1 MQFSILLLTLNEET
15 NLPACLEAI
24 SWCDDIVVLDSF
36 STDRTVEIAEKAGA
50 RVFQRKFD
58 GFAGQRNHALENID
72 FKHEWIFHLDA
83 DEIMTRALRLEIKQT
98 IGSTTFDAFQVPS
111 KMMLFGRWLRYSGTY
126 PAFQVR
132 LTRHPG
138 FKFKQVG
145 HGQQENINPSGIGT
159 LQQSYFHYSFSK
171 GFGEW
176 FERHNRYSLQ
186 DAKESIRH
194 QREHTI
200 DWAGLFA
207 SDKTR
212 RRRALKGL
220 SYRLPFRPV
229 FRFIYMF
236 FFRLGFLDGV
246 PGLIYCLLLTI
257 YELTIVLKII
267 EIKMGDKMRRWEG

>member
-1 MQFSILLLTLNEET
+1 MFSILLLTLNEET

-36 STDRTVEIAEKAGA
+36 STDRTVEMAEKVGA
-50 RVFQRKFD
+50 RLFQRKFNN
-58 GFAGQRNHALENID
+58 FANQRNHALENVD

-83 DEIMTRALRLEIKQT
+83 DEIITKALRLEIEQT
-98 IGSTTFDAFQVPS
+98 ISNTPFDAFLVPS
-111 KMMLFGRWLRYSGTY
+111 KMILFGRWLRYSGTY

-138 FKFKQVG
+138 FTFKQVG
-145 HGQQENINPSGIGT
+145 HGQQENINPSKIGT
-159 LQQSYFHYSFSK
+159 LQSPYLHYSFSK

-176 FERHNRYSLQ
+176 FERHNRYSSD

-207 SDKTR
+207 SNKTR

-229 FRFIYMF
+229 FRFVYMF

-246 PGLIYCLLLTI
+246 PGFIYCLLIAI
-257 YELTIVLKII
+257 YELMIVLKIK
-267 EIKMGDKMRRWEG
+267 EIRMDEKMRRLEG